1 MAQPNKS
8 KQAPLTKAEARLICQ
23 VMKAIRAVYPKVTA
37 IELSMS

>member
-1 MAQPNKS
+1 MAQAKKS
-8 KQAPLTKAEARLICQ
+8 KQASITKAEMRLIYQ